1 MQMSD
6 AVEVVQVA
14 GASAANEK
22 LSEGWKLLAVVPN
35 ANNAGRSHVA
45 YVLGKPAPKK
55 DPMDGV
61 NLGGLV
67 GAVQTQVCD

>member
-22 LSEGWKLLAVVPN
+22 LAEGWKLLAVVPN
-35 ANNAGRSHVA
+35 ANSEGRSHVA
-45 YVLGKPAPKK
+45 YVLGKPKPPAEAKGKYVDGDWAP
-55 DPMDGV
+55 DG
-61 NLGGLV
+61 
-67 GAVQTQVCD
+67 A